1 MIKLI
6 VCDMDGTLVCK
17 DGQLPSDFALML
29 DAMRENGILF
39 AVASGRPYIALHDI
53 MSTLGENIIYISE
66 NGAYTRY
73 RHNILYKRTFDTGVI
88 HRFASWFNCREH
100 GFLAACGLKCYYI
113 ANDISEFLNSLSS
126 FRISYALTDDFTDI
140 DDEIFQLTVFF
151 PMGVKT
157 VRDIPLYREFGDS
170 YEFAITHTHW
180 IDIYPKDVN
189 KGVGLE
195 AIYRSFGIKSD
206 ETVVFGDFYNDI
218 PMFLKAGY
226 SYCLDTAPCEVKAH
240 ASHIIYGECGYAVT
254 EAIKNILPGNRV
266 KEL

>member
-17 DGQLPSDFALML
+17 DGTLPSDFAMML
-29 DAMRENGILF
+29 KAMRKNGILF
-39 AVASGRPYIALHDI
+39 AVASGRPYVSLCNI
-53 MSTLGENIIYISE
+53 MDTFGDNIIYISE

-73 RHNILYKRTFDTGVI
+73 RKDILYKTTFDTGI
-88 HRFASWFNCREH
+88 IKHFASWFNCREH

-113 ANDISEFLNSLSS
+113 VNDISEFLDSLSS
-126 FRISYALTDDFTDI
+126 FHINYTLTDDLTCI

-151 PMGVKT
+151 PNGVET
-157 VRDIPLYREFGDS
+157 VRDIPLYREFGDN

-180 IDIYPKDVN
+180 IDIYPKGVN
-189 KGVGLE
+189 KGTGLE
-195 AIYRSFGIKSD
+195 AVYRRFGIKAD

-218 PMFLKAGY
+218 PMFLNAGC
-226 SYCLDTAPCEVKAH
+226 SYCLDTAPYEVKAH
-240 ASHIIYGECGYAVT
+240 ASRILYGECGYSVT
-254 EAIKNILPGNRV
+254 EEINKIIQDNVV